1 MNTVMI
7 GEEQLIKIMETVL
20 PYPPLMPAFIDP
32 AVRRDRLPFQQ
43 FIITQEKPEKDI
55 LVSDAPEIDF
65 ESVFIISQLFRGK
78 MACVSCQ
85 GILDK
90 AVEQPDV

>member
-1 MNTVMI
+1 
-7 GEEQLIKIMETVL
+7 MEAVL

-32 AVRRDRLPFQQ
+32 AVRRNRLPFQQ

-55 LVSDAPEIDF
+55 LISDAPEINF
-65 ESVFIISQLFRGK
+65 ESILIISQLFRGE
-78 MACVSCQ
+78 MAGVSRQ

-90 AVEQPDV
+90 AAEQPDIREQLRVIQ